1 MVEDRDLARW
11 DIPLAAEQAQT
22 FTLRFIGALC
32 RTE

>member
-1 MVEDRDLARW
+1 VEDRDLARW
-11 DIPLAAEQAQT
+11 DIPLAAEQAQK